1 MLKKGKF
8 DKLKR
13 KLIRRF
19 YRINQYIQAEKV
31 RVVDEKGKQIGV
43 VSLKKAQNLAQQIG
57 LDLVEVA
64 SKAQPPV
71 CKIID
76 FKKFRFQEE
85 KKQKEGQKKSKKV
98 ELKEVR
104 LRPFIAE
111 NDYNFRIKKAEKFL
125 KEGNKVKIAVLFRGR
140 EVTKKEFGYE
150 LLKRTIEKLSSLAEV
165 EIEPSF
171 SGHRLEMVLKPVK
184 GDKNEPKEIQN
195 KKVNRQKN

>member
-1 MLKKGKF
+1 MLKKSKF

-64 SKAQPPV
+64 SKTQPPV

-125 KEGNKVKIAVLFRGR
+125 KERNKVKIAVLFRGR

-150 LLKRTIEKLSSLAEV
+150 LLKKTLEKLSSLAEV

-171 SGHRLEMVLKPVK
+171 SGRRLEMVLKPVK